1 MILGAAAIQGSY
13 TEGVLPI
20 HINDLN
26 CTGSEERVWECPHN
40 GIAGYSCNHY
50 QDASVICQESKK
62 SFFQE
67 LYWLC
72 NLTFTIIISSWLYG
86 ID

>member
-1 MILGAAAIQGSY
+1 MLLGAAAIQGSY

-26 CTGSEERVWECPHN
+26 CTGSEESVWECPHN

-50 QDASVICQESKK
+50 QDASVICQEGKK
-62 SFFQE
+62 ILLPRALLPLQ
-67 LYWLC
+67 LNIYHNYIQLAVW
-72 NLTFTIIISSWLYG
+72 Y
-86 ID
+86 